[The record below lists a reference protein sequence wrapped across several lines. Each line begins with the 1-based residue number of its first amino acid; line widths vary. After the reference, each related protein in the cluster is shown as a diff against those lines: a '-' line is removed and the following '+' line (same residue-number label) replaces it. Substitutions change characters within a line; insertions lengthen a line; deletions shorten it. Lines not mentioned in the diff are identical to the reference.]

1 MKFSF
6 FLKDAKK
13 DSSLI
18 YLVARAGDDRIKIS
32 TGLTVSTK
40 SWSADNARVKKNNS
54 GQELNARLDQI
65 DSFAKEIF
73 NRARILGITDIK
85 ELFAFVKNGIV
96 ESGLLDRRNTDTTT
110 ILASIDE
117 FIKQLK
123 QGTRPTKRKIC
134 TTVSY
139 SYLQLFQTIR
149 NFFSELLPDNAP
161 LPYLQTK
168 EFAMKFNTY
177 RTNHWNDISAL
188 KYIRLIR
195 RFMLWCRDTH
205 LYNFVDFPQCLAM
218 PDEHEPTLFALTD
231 NELRSIE
238 TLDLSDR
245 PALEKVRD
253 LFLLSCYTGLR
264 YSDISRLSKEHIG
277 ANEIRISAQKT
288 GDNIRC
294 PITPRLRKVLH
305 RYAPEYQFH
314 KITSQ
319 RANEHLKIIA
329 ERAGICDSLEV
340 VTYKNG
346 RKTSEARLKHEL
358 IAWHCSRR
366 TFITLSLIKGAQP
379 AAVQAVS
386 GHKKDSKSFNKYV
399 LFAESQVDEQMNAV
413 WG

>member
-13 DSSLI
+13 ESSLI

-32 TGLTVSTK
+32 TGLTVATK
-40 SWSADNARVKKNNS
+40 SWNADSARVKKNNA
-54 GQELNARLDQI
+54 GQELNARLDKI
-65 DSFAKEIF
+65 DSSSKEIF
-73 NRARILGITDIK
+73 NRARILGITDTK
-85 ELFAFVKNGIV
+85 ELFAYVKNGIV
-96 ESGLLDRRNTDTTT
+96 DSALLDRRSMDTST
-110 ILASIDE
+110 ILSAVDE

-123 QGTRPTKRKIC
+123 SGTRPTKRKIS
-134 TTVSY
+134 TTVSD
-139 SYLQLFQTIR
+139 SYLQLFQTLK
-149 NFFSELLPDNAP
+149 NLLTEI
-161 LPYLQTK
+161 LPEKASFTYIQSK
-168 EFAMKFNTY
+168 EFATTFNEY

-294 PITPRLRKVLH
+294 PITPRLRKVLD

-314 KITSQ
+314 RISSQ

-340 VTYKNG
+340 VTFKNG
-346 RKTSEARLKHEL
+346 RKTSEARPKHEL

>member
-161 LPYLQTK
+161 LP
-168 EFAMKFNTY
+168 
-177 RTNHWNDISAL
+177 
-188 KYIRLIR
+188 
-195 RFMLWCRDTH
+195 
-205 LYNFVDFPQCLAM
+205 
-218 PDEHEPTLFALTD
+218 
-231 NELRSIE
+231 
-238 TLDLSDR
+238 
-245 PALEKVRD
+245 
-253 LFLLSCYTGLR
+253 
-264 YSDISRLSKEHIG
+264 
-277 ANEIRISAQKT
+277 
-288 GDNIRC
+288 
-294 PITPRLRKVLH
+294 
-305 RYAPEYQFH
+305 
-314 KITSQ
+314 
-319 RANEHLKIIA
+319 
-329 ERAGICDSLEV
+329 
-340 VTYKNG
+340 
-346 RKTSEARLKHEL
+346 
-358 IAWHCSRR
+358 
-366 TFITLSLIKGAQP
+366 
-379 AAVQAVS
+379 
-386 GHKKDSKSFNKYV
+386 
-399 LFAESQVDEQMNAV
+399 
-413 WG
+413 